1 MRYKI
6 KSPIAYTRKMKTML
20 FLRWLFYS
28 LSLAVVY
35 SIMSCGIFELW
46 QPYFI
51 ISLAIGVSMREQEFS
66 SSIFGIFCGLMLD
79 ISLGTLFGFFAVFIM
94 PCCFFTSLL
103 SRNLIK
109 TNFLNHIFCTSAS
122 TLLSFAAYYFFNYII
137 WNTQGRSI
145 ILLRILIP
153 SFFATVITAPLMYFL
168 TKFIAGKLGLA
179 DTININEAVEDV
191 VEKAEDSREKI

>member
-6 KSPIAYTRKMKTML
+6 KSPVAYTRKMKTMV

-28 LSLAVVY
+28 LSLIVVY
-35 SIMSCGIFELW
+35 SIMSCGIFKLW
-46 QPYFI
+46 QPYLI

-66 SSIFGIFCGLMLD
+66 SSVFGIFCGLMLD
-79 ISLGTLFGFFAVFIM
+79 ISVGTLFGFFAVFLM

-109 TNFLNHIFCTSAS
+109 VNFLNHIFCTAVS
-122 TLLSFAAYYFFNYII
+122 TLLSFAAYFLFNYII
-137 WNTQGRSI
+137 WNTVGREI
-145 ILLRILIP
+145 VLVRILIP

-168 TKFIAGKLGLA
+168 TKFISGKLGLN
-179 DTININEAVEDV
+179 DTINLNEAVEDV
-191 VEKAEDSREKI
+191 VEKTEEKSS

>member
-6 KSPIAYTRKMKTML
+6 KSPVAYTRKMKTML
-20 FLRWLFYS
+20 FFRWFFYS
-28 LSLAVVY
+28 LALAIVY

-46 QPYFI
+46 QPFLI

-66 SSIFGIFCGLMLD
+66 SSVFGIFCGLMLD
-79 ISLGTLFGFFAVFIM
+79 ISLGTLFGFFAVFLM

-109 TNFLNHIFCTSAS
+109 LNFLNHIFCTTAS
-122 TLLSFAAYYFFNYII
+122 TLLSFAAYYLFNYII
-137 WNTQGRSI
+137 WNTSGREI
-145 ILLRILIP
+145 VLVRILIP
-153 SFFATVITAPLMYFL
+153 SFFATVVTAPLMYFL

-179 DTININEAVEDV
+179 DSININEAVEDV
-191 VEKAEDSREKI
+191 VEKSEENK